1 MPVTQPDSML
11 VTPHTVSPMVNPIIF
26 TIGTTI
32 RFPTWKK
39 GRGRREEDRE
49 VEEEERGGTGGEGG
63 ERRKGIPNKTGTNST
78 TCA

>member
-49 VEEEERGGTGGEGG
+49 VEEEERGGRGMEEEGWRKEREGEGV
-63 ERRKGIPNKTGTNST
+63 
-78 TCA
+78 AM